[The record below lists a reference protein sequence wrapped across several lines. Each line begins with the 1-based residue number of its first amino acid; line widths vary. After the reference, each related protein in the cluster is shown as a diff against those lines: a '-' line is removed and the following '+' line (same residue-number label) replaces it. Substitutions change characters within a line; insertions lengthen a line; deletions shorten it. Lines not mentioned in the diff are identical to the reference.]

1 MQRKLGYVKFG
12 TSPKDMLST
21 ISLCRVA
28 GPGRPSP
35 TRSTGYIR
43 EMEQELRQLIT
54 AGDQEAVVRYVKEK
68 CIESYRNG
76 FDQGLE
82 SVS

>member
-1 MQRKLGYVKFG
+1 
-12 TSPKDMLST
+12 
-21 ISLCRVA
+21 
-28 GPGRPSP
+28 
-35 TRSTGYIR
+35 
-43 EMEQELRQLIT
+43 MEQELRQLIT